1 MAMLDPF
8 DVARDEVES
17 AVKRVRHMHKEWLRL
32 LDAENTAESR
42 RFQDLH
48 TELAGELQQLGY
60 DLGEVDRS
68 IQAVEQ
74 QRERFHLSDA
84 QLATRKD
91 FLAAST
97 AAQKEVQGSMAGQA
111 ARSKME
117 EDRKRVLLSRQSQ
130 AQEQQQSRLA
140 QESKAFHEEQRLLQ
154 RQLLASQE
162 DELEALERGTQRLGQ
177 VAYTING
184 ELESQQKMLD
194 DLNEDIGREMERMD
208 VVTKGMG
215 ALLKTSNKGQ
225 IYMVGG
231 AILVFFIL
239 VFLILNT

>member
-48 TELAGELQQLGY
+48 TELAGELQRLGY